1 MITLSDVG
9 ASKLAKRLLISL
21 SLVAVVFATTPIVVS
36 AQETKADSLEAR
48 IRELEARLDS
58 LLAELARGRA
68 DSAAKAAAA
77 ALEALREAARAAAGE
92 QAQDTAATS
101 RTSNMNILNPEISV
115 TGDILGT
122 YVAPA
127 EGGNYLTA
135 VPREFEFAFQA
146 ALDPYTRTKIFVAYE
161 EDFEIAGLGAGEGEE
176 EDAHP
181 AVEIE
186 EGYIYWVGLPGFG
199 LKAGKFRHQIGLYN
213 RWHTHAL
220 LEVDRP
226 LATVAF
232 LGGDGLI
239 QTGVSIDLPVLMLGP
254 STQSFTVELTRGSN
268 HALFEGGKE
277 PSFLAS
283 FSSFWDLSAASYL
296 QIGATGVFGEND
308 DQALKSR
315 LLEIDASFRWRPPG
329 RGLYR
334 DFTLKGEWYI
344 ANKDIGDEKHTGDGG
359 YLQANYRLNRRWVL
373 GARADFLDDYGE
385 GPDILQLV
393 PAVTWWQSEWVRL
406 RLQYNYVKPEDGG
419 SNHTVI
425 AQVVWAVGPHKH
437 ETY

>member
-1 MITLSDVG
+1 MG
-9 ASKLAKRLLISL
+9 KRLFISL
-21 SLVAVVFATTPIVVS
+21 GLAAAVLATTPIGVS

-58 LLAELARGRA
+58 LLAELVRGRA
-68 DSAAKAAAA
+68 DSAARAAAA
-77 ALEALREAARAAAGE
+77 ELEALREAARAAAGE
-92 QAQDTAATS
+92 QKQDTAGTS
-101 RTSNMNILNPEISV
+101 RTSNLNILNPEISV
-115 TGDILGT
+115 TGDILGL

-127 EGGNYLTA
+127 EGNNYVTA
-135 VPREFEFAFQA
+135 VPREFEFSFQA
-146 ALDPYTRTKIFVAYE
+146 ALDPYTRTKIFVAHE
-161 EDFEIAGLGAGEGEE
+161 EDFEIAGLGEEEGEE
-176 EDAHP
+176 EGGHP

-232 LGGDGLI
+232 LGEDGLI

-254 STQSFTVELTRGSN
+254 STQNLTVEATRGSN
-268 HALFEGGKE
+268 HALFEEGKE

-283 FSSFWDLSAASYL
+283 FTSFWDLSAASYL
-296 QIGATGVFGEND
+296 QLGATGVYGEND
-308 DQALKSR
+308 DAGLRSR
-315 LLEIDASFRWRPPG
+315 LLELDFSFRWRPPG
-329 RGLYR
+329 RGLYK
-334 DFTLKGEWYI
+334 DFALKGEWYF
-344 ANKDIGDEKHTGDGG
+344 ANKDFGEEEMKGNGG

-385 GPDILQLV
+385 QPDILQLV
-393 PAVTWWQSEWVRL
+393 PAVSWWQSEWVRL
-406 RLQYNYVKPEDGG
+406 RLQYNYVKPKNGG
-419 SNHTVI
+419 DNHTVI